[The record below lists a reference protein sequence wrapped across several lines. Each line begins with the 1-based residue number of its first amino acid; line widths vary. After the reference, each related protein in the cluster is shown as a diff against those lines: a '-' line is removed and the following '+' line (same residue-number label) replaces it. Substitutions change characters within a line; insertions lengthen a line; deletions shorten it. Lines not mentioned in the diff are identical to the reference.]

1 MIKKAQLTKEEVIL
15 DGRNEWKKGWIW
27 ENVVSGRHLRALIRD
42 ENVSV
47 RVFAKSFQIEI
58 KKCVSFLAPASK
70 LGTWKREFKS
80 ESVFKGHQK
89 LRGGSII

>member
-1 MIKKAQLTKEEVIL
+1 M
-15 DGRNEWKKGWIW
+15 DR
-27 ENVVSGRHLRALIRD
+27 ENAVSGRHLRALIRD

-47 RVFAKSFQIEI
+47 RVFAKSSQIEI

-70 LGTWKREFKS
+70 LGTWKREFRS

-89 LRGGSII
+89 LMGGSII